1 VLDWL
6 LKYPLADYARGKLTF
21 LGGWP
26 LVGVVAAFAIGALL
40 IAAFAWRQR
49 HTLSAQRLA
58 SLCGLQSAMLAL
70 ALLALS
76 QPALLV
82 SSLAGGE
89 NTLAVLLDDS
99 ASMSF
104 QDGGST
110 RLAQAR
116 KVLASPALARLARRY
131 RLRDYVFA
139 GQAQPVDGYGLIPS
153 PGERTAIGTSVLQ
166 VLRELHTSALG
177 AVLLIS
183 DGSDSAG
190 AIPDAT
196 LDQIAA
202 YGVPVHT
209 IGIGRERMPED
220 LELED
225 VLLPAR
231 ALPGTTVAARVSIRH
246 DGPGTTR
253 LNVYDGNQ
261 FLASREVRLPAEG
274 ELTSVP
280 ISFRLDQ
287 PGERE
292 LTFALDPKSDE
303 QELRNNTRVR
313 MLEVAEQR
321 ASVLYVEGEPRWE
334 YKFMRRALDQDTG
347 VRLVSLLRTST
358 NGYYRQGIDSPTE
371 LARGFPT
378 DRATLYA
385 YDALIIGSM
394 PAAWFSHE
402 QLQMIHDFVSE
413 RGGSLLMI
421 AGPEALGDGGWG
433 NTVVGGMLPTRLPG
447 TGEPASAGAREEGA
461 YADAGQ
467 GEAQPADGQQADG
480 PDSPAATGESFHR
493 TRVPVE
499 LTAAGRLD
507 PMLQFSDDPGEN
519 DQLWASLPPVADYQ
533 DLGAPR
539 LAATTLLTM
548 RVGDH
553 EQPLL
558 VSEPYGR
565 GRTLI
570 LATGGTWR
578 WRMGLPS
585 SDQRHQQFWRQLM
598 RGLVSDVPQP
608 FELAARERGGVI
620 EVRAQL
626 RDAAFAPIS
635 DAQITAS
642 VSSPQESASFALR
655 ALPDQ
660 PGVYQAL
667 FQPQHSGALLIEAS
681 AQRLGASLGSAR
693 TTLQYQE
700 GEAEYFSL
708 RQNRG
713 LLEHL
718 AAATGGRYWRPDQ
731 LDGLPQAI
739 RASNAG
745 VLEQQLQPLWDAPL
759 LFLLLAALKSA
770 EWLLRRR
777 WGVI

>member
-1 VLDWL
+1 MLDWL

-26 LVGVVAAFAIGALL
+26 LAALAAVLVVGIAL
-40 IAAFAWRQR
+40 IAAFAWRRR
-49 HTLSAQRLA
+49 HALSAPRLA
-58 SLCGLQSAMLAL
+58 AIAGLQTAMLAL

-82 SSLAGGE
+82 SSLASGE
-89 NTLAVLLDDS
+89 NTVAVLLDDS

-116 KVLASPALARLARRY
+116 AVVRSPALAQLARRY
-131 RLRDYVFA
+131 RLRDYLFA
-139 GQAQPVDGYGLIPS
+139 GQALAVDSYRQLPT
-153 PGERTAIGTSVLQ
+153 PGDRTAIGASVLQ

-196 LDQIAA
+196 LNQIAA

-225 VLLPAR
+225 VLLPTR
-231 ALPGTTVAARVSIRH
+231 TLPGTTVAARVAIRH
-246 DGPGTTR
+246 DGPAVTR
-253 LNVYDGNQ
+253 LKVYDGNQ
-261 FLASREVRLPAEG
+261 FLASDDVKLPASDG
-274 ELTSVP
+274 VTSVP
-280 ISFRLDQ
+280 LSFPLDQ

-292 LTFALDPKSDE
+292 LTFTLDPKSDE
-303 QELRNNTRVR
+303 HEVRNNTRVR
-313 MLEVAEQR
+313 MVDVAERR

-334 YKFMRRALDQDTG
+334 YKFMRRALDRDTG
-347 VRLVSLLRTST
+347 VRLVSLLRTSV
-358 NGYYRQGIDSPTE
+358 NGYYRQGIDSPEE
-371 LARGFPT
+371 LAHGFPT

-394 PAAWFSHE
+394 PAGWFSAQ

-421 AGPEALGDGGWG
+421 AGPNGLGNGGWG

-447 TGEPASAGAREEGA
+447 SSSVPPTAANRPRSPHNEGA
-461 YADAGQ
+461 YGDTA
-467 GEAQPADGQQADG
+467 PADQDDTSGGSD
-480 PDSPAATGESFHR
+480 SFHR

-507 PMLQFSDDPGEN
+507 PMLQFSDDPAQN
-519 DQLWASLPPVADYQ
+519 DKQWASLPPIADYQ

-539 LAATTLLTM
+539 LAATTLLQLK
-548 RVGDH
+548 VGDH

-565 GRTLI
+565 GRTMV

-585 SDQRHQQFWRQLM
+585 TDRRHQQFWRQLL
-598 RGLVSDVPQP
+598 RALVSDVPQP
-608 FELAARERGGVI
+608 FELAARERGGAI

-626 RDAAFAPIS
+626 RDAAFKPIT

-642 VSSPQESASFALR
+642 VSSPQETESFPLR
-655 ALPDQ
+655 PLPDQ

-667 FQPQHSGALLIEAS
+667 FEPQHSGAFVIEAS
-681 AQRLGASLGSAR
+681 AQRAGASLGAAR
-693 TTLQYQE
+693 TSLQYQQ

-718 AAATGGRYWRPDQ
+718 AAATGGRYWRADQ
-731 LDGLPQAI
+731 LGGLPQAI

-745 VLEQQLQPLWDAPL
+745 VVEQQLQPLWDAPL
-759 LFLLLAALKSA
+759 LFLLLAALKAA

>member
-1 VLDWL
+1 MLDWL
-6 LKYPLADYARGKLTF
+6 LKYPLADYARGKLTL

-26 LVGVVAAFAIGALL
+26 LAGLAAALALGIAL
-40 IAAFAWRQR
+40 IAAFAWHRR
-49 HTLSAQRLA
+49 HALSTPRLLA
-58 SLCGLQSAMLAL
+58 IGGLQMGMLAL

-82 SSLAGGE
+82 NSLASGE
-89 NTLAVLLDDS
+89 NTIAVLLDNS

-104 QDGGST
+104 QDGPST
-110 RLAQAR
+110 RLTQAR
-116 KVLASPALARLARRY
+116 AVLASPALAQLARRY

-139 GQAQPVDGYGLIPS
+139 GRAQPLDDYRQMPP
-153 PGERTAIGTSVLQ
+153 PGERTAIGASVLQ

-196 LDQIAA
+196 LNQIAA

-225 VLLPAR
+225 VLLPTR
-231 ALPGTTVAARVSIRH
+231 ALPGTTIAARASIRH
-246 DGPGTTR
+246 DGPGVTR
-253 LNVYDGNQ
+253 LKVYDGNQ
-261 FLASREVRLPAEG
+261 FLASRDVKLSASDG
-274 ELTSVP
+274 LTSVP
-280 ISFRLDQ
+280 ISFTLDQ

-292 LTFALDPKSDE
+292 LTFTLDPKPDE
-303 QELRNNTRVR
+303 HELRNNSRVR
-313 MLEVAEQR
+313 MVDVAERR
-321 ASVLYVEGEPRWE
+321 ASVLYVEGEARWE

-347 VRLVSLLRTST
+347 VRLVSLLRTSV
-358 NGYYRQGIDSPTE
+358 NGYYRQGIDSPSE
-371 LARGFPT
+371 LAHGFPT

-385 YDALIIGSM
+385 YDALVIGSM
-394 PAAWFSHE
+394 PAAWFTPQ

-421 AGPEALGDGGWG
+421 AGPNGLGSGGWG

-447 TGEPASAGAREEGA
+447 GGANLSAGSRPRAPDNEGP
-461 YADAGQ
+461 YGDT
-467 GEAQPADGQQADG
+467 EQADEN
-480 PDSPAATGESFHR
+480 SLPAGSDSFHR

-499 LTAAGRLD
+499 LTSAGRLD
-507 PMLQFSDDPGEN
+507 PMLQFSDDPAQN
-519 DQLWASLPPVADYQ
+519 DKLWASLPPIADYQ
-533 DLGAPR
+533 DLGTPR
-539 LAATTLLTM
+539 LAATTLLTLKAA
-548 RVGDH
+548 DH

-565 GRTLI
+565 GRTMV

-585 SDQRHQQFWRQLM
+585 SDLRHQQFWRQLM
-598 RGLVSDVPQP
+598 RALVSDVPQP
-608 FELAARERGGVI
+608 FELAARERGGAI

-626 RDAAFAPIS
+626 RDAAFMPVT
-635 DAQITAS
+635 DAQLTAS
-642 VSSPQESASFALR
+642 VSSPQESASLPLR

-660 PGVYQAL
+660 PGVYQGL
-667 FQPQHSGALLIEAS
+667 FEPLHSGAFVIEAS
-681 AQRLGASLGSAR
+681 AQRLGAPIGSAR
-693 TTLQYQE
+693 TSLQYQQ

-718 AAATGGRYWRPDQ
+718 ASATGGRYWRPDE
-731 LDGLPQAI
+731 LGGLPQAI
-739 RASNAG
+739 RASSAG
-745 VLEQQLQPLWDAPL
+745 VVEQQLQPLWDAPL
-759 LFLLLAALKSA
+759 LFVLLAALKGA